1 MTEIDVKINPDGTG
15 RVLAFT
21 DRDPVDISDAVPEV
35 RMISRPGQGSRVEL
49 VLPGV
54 ASQFTAAVDL
64 IDEKTTAALIALGW
78 TPPGGTA

>member
-1 MTEIDVKINPDGTG
+1 MTEISVNVRPDGTG
-15 RVLAFT
+15 RVLALT
-21 DRDPVDISDAVPEV
+21 DRGPVDISNAVSEV

-49 VLPGV
+49 VLPG
-54 ASQFTAAVDL
+54 AATQFTAAADL

>member
-1 MTEIDVKINPDGTG
+1 MTEISVNVRLDGTD
-15 RVLAFT
+15 RVLALT
-21 DRDPVDISDAVPEV
+21 DRGPVDISGAVSEV

-54 ASQFTAAVDL
+54 SSQFTAAVDL